1 LPEAEGT
8 ALCRVDEIPEGAA
21 RGFAVGARKLRVF
34 VARRGGAVYAYVNSC
49 PHVGT
54 PLEWEPDE
62 FMDRDGRH
70 LICSTHGA
78 LFRVEDGVCVAGPC
92 QGDRLE
98 PFPIAVRDG
107 VVVALDE
114 FAADFG

>member
-1 LPEAEGT
+1 MPEALGT
-8 ALCRVDEIPEGAA
+8 RLCAADEIADGAA
-21 RGFAVGARKLRVF
+21 RGFTVGARKLRLF
-34 VARRGGAVYAYVNSC
+34 VARRGDALFAYWNSC

-54 PLEWEPDE
+54 PLEWTGDE
-62 FMDRDGRH
+62 FFDRERQF
-70 LICSTHGA
+70 LMCSTHGA

-107 VVVALDE
+107 VVYALDE
-114 FAADFG
+114 VAGDPV